1 MCKWCELFSLKFEC
15 INEELYCN
23 LQLQLKKNVNDNDE
37 NWKYP
42 RTKQMGM
49 EKTRAQLMRAENRR
63 ISEWTVEYRFK

>member
-1 MCKWCELFSLKFEC
+1 MMWVVFIKIRMHKWGVV
-15 INEELYCN
+15 
-23 LQLQLKKNVNDNDE
+23 LQFAIAIKKKKKNVNDNDE